1 MLALTPGLI
10 PESRSESQTR
20 TFDLAGAVTVTAG
33 LSLLV
38 YAIVDAESAGWGS
51 TQTIGLLAAAVAL
64 LGVFT
69 RSSCA
74 PRRRSCRSASS
85 ASARSPAPTWSG

>member
-1 MLALTPGLI
+1 MGERARRARGAGAHPGLI

-38 YAIVDAESAGWGS
+38 FAIVDAESAGWGS
-51 TQTIGLLAAAVAL
+51 TKTIGLLAVAVAL
-64 LGVFT
+64 LGVFALIEQ
-69 RSSCA
+69 RS
-74 PRRRSCRSASS
+74 RRRSC
-85 ASARSPAPTWSG
+85 PF